1 MSVYFV
7 PEILR
12 AGASDFVQPEGCRW
26 RKQSIFRS
34 SALPVNSVI
43 SHGAGRGS
51 SGSRGMYLLVVCH
64 PAAKIFLGVVSFL

>member
-1 MSVYFV
+1 MLV
-7 PEILR
+7 PLTLCNQKD
-12 AGASDFVQPEGCRW
+12 AGGAN
-26 RKQSIFRS
+26 SIFRS
-34 SALPVNSVI
+34 SALPANSVV